1 MCKPFLRLIA
11 LARIQIFTSP
21 DPPPPQ
27 MSLSLNLKNK
37 PWVYTKML
45 FKNSHQILTQIA
57 MDGFQSISL
66 ELKGNK
72 TVAMLVTN
80 SMKDNAILWLLCRRI
95 DVKCNQILYTLE
107 IWAKIYYKQC
117 Q

>member
-1 MCKPFLRLIA
+1 
-11 LARIQIFTSP
+11 
-21 DPPPPQ
+21 
-27 MSLSLNLKNK
+27 MSQSLNLKNK

-72 TVAMLVTN
+72 TVAMLVTT
-80 SMKDNAILWLLCRRI
+80 
-95 DVKCNQILYTLE
+95 Q
-107 IWAKIYYKQC
+107 
-117 Q
+117 